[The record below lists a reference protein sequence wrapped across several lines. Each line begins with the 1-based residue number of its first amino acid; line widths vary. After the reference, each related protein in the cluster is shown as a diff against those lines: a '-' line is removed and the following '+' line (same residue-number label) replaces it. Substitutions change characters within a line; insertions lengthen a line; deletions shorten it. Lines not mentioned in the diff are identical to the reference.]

1 MFEKICN
8 LKLRTQISLAGL
20 TALIPVLLISSLFYL
35 QMQKDIAF
43 SDKEAMGLRQIAPVW
58 DALHILT
65 SVGSGD
71 ATAAQAEGIAAR
83 IGDAHRQHG
92 AALESE
98 AAYKV
103 FSERMATAGWPDIDK
118 ASKAQISF
126 GASFANAFIREI
138 GDLSNLT
145 LDPDLDTYY
154 LMDLAVMRLPQ
165 MLERVSHLRERGRSL
180 SNGAVSGAMAGDLYG
195 MTANL
200 DLDVVEIDR
209 SATRAMRADP
219 TGAVEKAIATPHR
232 ALQEQ
237 ARRLSG
243 KLKAIGVSVSNG
255 AAPSLTDIE
264 EFQREA
270 QGMAQQLDAF
280 WRASAATLEDRLQT
294 RIEGLRSKMFQV
306 LSLSAG
312 VTLVCFALGVLLAR
326 NMLLTLFRLKK
337 AIDAFAQGDLNQ
349 SIPATNH
356 RTETGGIARAVER
369 LRSSVIER
377 MSAKLNEEKER
388 ELESQ
393 RKAFVAAIA
402 QDISNHVDRLLSD
415 LNEACR
421 ELLDNVALVAGN
433 AENAQIRIGETS
445 RRLENSTANVQKVA
459 TSITQ
464 LAQST
469 RDIATQ
475 SATAASVAN
484 RGQHGADQVRQSLVT
499 LEEAIRRIDDI
510 GGMIAG
516 IAGQTNLLALN
527 ATIEAARAGEA
538 GRGFAVVASEVK
550 TLAGQT
556 SRATGDIAAQI
567 SAIREAMQAVSAV
580 VGDVVAVNGDI
591 MTVSAMIATATEE
604 QSITTDEINSSIEST
619 ANDSLAVSQVL
630 KDVSSASAD
639 TSRRAAD
646 LSRIAGSLTGK
657 ARDVERSM
665 ANLLRELKAA

>member
-1 MFEKICN
+1 
-8 LKLRTQISLAGL
+8 LQTQISFAGV
-20 TALIPVLLISSLFYL
+20 TAFIPILLISCLFYL

-43 SDKEAMGLRQIAPVW
+43 SDKETMGLRQIAPVW
-58 DALHILT
+58 DALQILT
-65 SVGSGD
+65 SVGSED
-71 ATAAQAEGIAAR
+71 VTPAQARQIAAR
-83 IGDAHRQHG
+83 IADAHRQHG

-98 AAYKV
+98 AVYKT
-103 FSERMATAGWPDIDK
+103 FSERMATAGWPDIDR
-118 ASKAQISF
+118 ASKAQVSF
-126 GASFANAFIREI
+126 GASFANMFIREI
-138 GDLSNLT
+138 GDLSNLA

-154 LMDLAVMRLPQ
+154 LMELVVMRLPQ
-165 MLERVSHLRERGRSL
+165 VLERVSHLRERGRSL
-180 SNGAVSGAMAGDLYG
+180 SNGRVSGAMAGDLYG

-200 DLDVVEIDR
+200 DVDVVEIER
-209 SATRAMRADP
+209 STARAMRGDP
-219 TGAVEKAIATPHR
+219 TGGVEKAIATPHQ
-232 ALQEQ
+232 ALQAQ

-255 AAPSLTDIE
+255 ASALPTDIE
-264 EFQREA
+264 EFQQEA
-270 QGMAQQLDAF
+270 QSLAQQLDAF
-280 WRASAATLEDRLQT
+280 WRATASTLEDRLQT
-294 RIEGLRSKMFQV
+294 RIDGLKSKMLQV

-312 VTLVCFALGVLLAR
+312 VTLVCFTLGVLLAR
-326 NMLLTLFRLKK
+326 NMLLTLFRLKTT
-337 AIDAFAQGDLNQ
+337 IDAFASGDLDR
-349 SIPATNH
+349 SIPATEH

-369 LRSSVIER
+369 LRRSVIER
-377 MSAKLNEEKER
+377 MAAKLNEEKEL

-393 RKAFVAAIA
+393 RKSFVAAIA
-402 QDISNHVDRLLSD
+402 QDISNHVDRLLND
-415 LNEACR
+415 LAEACR

-433 AENAQIRIGETS
+433 AESAQIRIGETS
-445 RRLENSTANVQKVA
+445 RRLENSTMNVQKVA

-469 RDIATQ
+469 REIATQ
-475 SATAASVAN
+475 SATAASVAS
-484 RGQHGADQVRQSLVT
+484 RGQHGADQVRASLVT

-567 SAIREAMQAVSAV
+567 SAIRDAMRAVSAV
-580 VGDVVAVNGDI
+580 VGDVVTVNGDI
-591 MTVSAMIATATEE
+591 MSVSAMIATATEE

-619 ANDSLAVSQVL
+619 ANDSFAVSQVL

-646 LSRIAGSLTGK
+646 LTRIAGSLTEK
-657 ARDVERSM
+657 AKDVQRSM
-665 ANLLRELKAA
+665 DNLLRELKAA